1 MWNFLVNAWPW
12 ILTITSICL
21 AIGVTIH
28 AVLWK
33 RDIRATIAWTGLAW
47 LSPLFGAGAYVC
59 FGVNRIQRKASSLDL
74 RNAWQEEP
82 ELLLTD
88 SGVEEGERW
97 AAEHPNLA
105 GLEIVGQNLTGKPL
119 LPGNTI
125 EPLIDGDEAYPA
137 MLDAI
142 CGAQKSVTLLSYIF
156 DSDRA
161 GNEFLDALVDA
172 DKRGIQVR
180 VLIDDIGSRYSRPNM
195 VRRLKAAGVRT
206 MSFLPTH
213 FPRLPTYAN
222 LRNHRKILVV
232 DGVVGF
238 TGGTNIREG
247 HCLGLNPPFPIQCLH
262 FRLRGP
268 IVTHLQEAF
277 ATDWAFAG
285 GESLSGQPWFAQP
298 QRSGTI
304 WARGI
309 SHGPDEDFTK
319 MADII
324 FAALSIAKR
333 HVRIVTPYF
342 LPDASLVQALTVTA
356 LRGARVEIFLPS
368 DNNIPLVQWAA
379 TAQLW
384 QMLEKRCR
392 VFVTP
397 PPFDHTKLMV
407 VDDYWALIGSTNWDP
422 RSLRLNFEFN
432 VECYDHAL
440 AKRLN
445 EIVDRKAQEAKE
457 ITIEDVNARSFPV
470 RLRDGLARLLSPYL

>member
-1 MWNFLVNAWPW
+1 MDHPHLGEARRQGRGELVR
-12 ILTITSICL
+12 
-21 AIGVTIH
+21 AIGG
-28 AVLWK
+28 AVLGEDQLVPVAK
-33 RDIRATIAWTGLAW
+33 
-47 LSPLFGAGAYVC
+47 PGAVEA
-59 FGVNRIQRKASSLDL
+59 FT
-74 RNAWQEEP
+74 
-82 ELLLTD
+82 ELLH
-88 SGVEEGERW
+88 GG
-97 AAEHPNLA
+97 
-105 GLEIVGQNLTGKPL
+105 
-119 LPGNTI
+119 
-125 EPLIDGDEAYPA
+125 GDQE
-137 MLDAI
+137 L
-142 CGAQKSVTLLSYIF
+142 
-156 DSDRA
+156 
-161 GNEFLDALVDA
+161 
-172 DKRGIQVR
+172 
-180 VLIDDIGSRYSRPNM
+180 
-195 VRRLKAAGVRT
+195 
-206 MSFLPTH
+206 
-213 FPRLPTYAN
+213 
-222 LRNHRKILVV
+222 LVV

-238 TGGTNIREG
+238 TGGTNIRES
-247 HCLGLNPPFPIQCLH
+247 HCLGLNPPSPVQCLH

-268 IVTHLQEAF
+268 IVTHLQETF

-285 GESLSGQPWFAQP
+285 GESLSGEQWFGQPR
-298 QRSGTI
+298 RSGTI